1 MLIFPNRDQ
10 VIENIKQNVK
20 DGNFN
25 KKVEVDDPQMTNK
38 ERLKLISRYFDR
50 RKTLLG
56 KAKNI
61 VARTIYRGVTWAE
74 NTNTKII
81 GWENLKT
88 LDPHQ
93 GAVIT
98 SNHFNPLENTIIR
111 KMTEKLHKRLYI
123 VSQDT
128 NFGMT
133 GLVGFM
139 LNNVDIIPLN
149 TSIEYL
155 GRTFPR
161 LIKQTVD
168 AGNYVLIYPEE
179 EMWFNYR
186 KPRPFKRGTYYY
198 AAKAN
203 VPVISCF
210 VELHD
215 LKSFEPNAKGKI
227 HRVQATLH
235 ILPVI
240 FPDPQKS
247 ARDNSVWMMQKD
259 YEQKK
264 DAYEKAYGKKLTYDF
279 HLEDIAGWVGPQ
291 NESK

>member
-1 MLIFPNRDQ
+1 MLIFPNRDK
-10 VIENIKQNVK
+10 VIDNIKQNVK

-38 ERLKLISRYFDR
+38 ERLELISNYFDK
-50 RKTLLG
+50 RKTFIG
-56 KAKNI
+56 KAENVI
-61 VARTIYRGVTWAE
+61 ARTIYRAVTWAE
-74 NTNTKII
+74 NTNTKIV
-81 GWENLKT
+81 GWENVAE

-111 KMTEKLHKRLYI
+111 KMTEKMHKRLYI

-133 GLVGFM
+133 GLVGFL

-155 GRTFPR
+155 GRVFPN
-161 LIKQTVD
+161 LIKRTVD
-168 AGNYVLIYPEE
+168 AGNFVLIYPEE

-186 KPRPFKRGTYYY
+186 KPQPFKRGTYYY
-198 AAKAN
+198 AAQAN
-203 VPVISCF
+203 APIISCF
-210 VELHD
+210 VELRD
-215 LKSFEPNAKGKI
+215 LKSFEPNAKGMI

-235 ILPVI
+235 ILPMI
-240 FPDPQKS
+240 YPDPNKS
-247 ARDNSVWMMQKD
+247 ARENSVWMMEKD
-259 YEQKK
+259 YQQKK
-264 DAYEKAYGKKLTYDF
+264 EAYEKAYGKELTYDF
-279 HLEDIAGWVGPQ
+279 HPEDIAGWVGPDK
-291 NESK
+291 EK

>member
-10 VIENIKQNVK
+10 VIANIKQNIK

-25 KKVEVDDPQMTNK
+25 KKVEVDDPQLSNK
-38 ERLKLISRYFDR
+38 ERLELISQYFDR
-50 RKTLLG
+50 RKTLFG
-56 KAKNI
+56 KAENV
-61 VARTIYRGVTWAE
+61 VARTIYRAVTWAE
-74 NTNTKII
+74 NTKTEIV
-81 GWENLKT
+81 GWENLKG
-88 LDPHQ
+88 LDPHK

-128 NFGMT
+128 NFGMK
-133 GLVGFM
+133 GLVGFL

-155 GRTFPR
+155 GRTFPK
-161 LIKQTVD
+161 LIKQTID
-168 AGNYVLIYPEE
+168 AGNYILIYPEE

-198 AAKAN
+198 AAQAGA
-203 VPVISCF
+203 PVISCF

-215 LKSFEPNAKGKI
+215 LESFEPNAKGQI
-227 HRVQATLH
+227 HRVKATLH
-235 ILPVI
+235 ILPI
-240 FPDPQKS
+240 IYPDPHKS
-247 ARDNSVWMMQKD
+247 ARENSMWMMEKD

-264 DAYEKAYGKKLTYDF
+264 AAYEAAYGKKLTYDF
-279 HLEDIAGWVGPQ
+279 HPEDIAGWVG
-291 NESK
+291 SRDKK